1 MPSLGGNHT
10 SAFQELLK
18 DADLREEFAHLRES
32 PRGRVR
38 LFHAL
43 FGLFGTTLFNL
54 WCRLTTHGRENLP
67 EPPFMVCSNH
77 SSHMDSAA
85 LMYASGMGFN
95 RFGMVAAKDYFF
107 ENEKR
112 KNSLPLLMNLIPAD
126 RKSNRQTI
134 ARLMAACREF
144 LHPGD
149 RAIIIYPEG
158 TRSLNGEMA
167 PLKKGPAMIASE
179 LNIPIVPAYMH
190 GTFAS
195 LPKFG
200 KFPKYPHVARRDAIL
215 EHAIPEIREEG
226 LGFPIRGAFEGY
238 DRLSDIVAEHGVFH
252 GIF

>member
-1 MPSLGGNHT
+1 MPSLGGNRT

-18 DADLREEFAHLRES
+18 DADLGEEFAHLREP
-32 PRGRVR
+32 PRGSAR

-95 RFGMVAAKDYFF
+95 QFGMVAAKDYFF

-144 LHPGD
+144 LHP
-149 RAIIIYPEG
+149 
-158 TRSLNGEMA
+158 
-167 PLKKGPAMIASE
+167 
-179 LNIPIVPAYMH
+179 
-190 GTFAS
+190 
-195 LPKFG
+195 
-200 KFPKYPHVARRDAIL
+200 
-215 EHAIPEIREEG
+215 
-226 LGFPIRGAFEGY
+226 
-238 DRLSDIVAEHGVFH
+238 
-252 GIF
+252 

>member
-1 MPSLGGNHT
+1 MPSSEGNRT
-10 SAFQELLK
+10 SAFHKLLK
-18 DADLREEFAHLRES
+18 DADLCEEFAYLREQ
-32 PRGRVR
+32 PRGRAR
-38 LFHAL
+38 LFHGLFAL
-43 FGLFGTTLFNL
+43 FVTALFNL
-54 WCRLTTHGRENLP
+54 WCRLTTHGRKNLP

-77 SSHMDSAA
+77 NSHMDSAA

-95 RFGMVAAKDYFF
+95 QFGMVAAKDYFF
-107 ENEKR
+107 ENKKR

-144 LHPGD
+144 LQPGG

-158 TRSLNGEMA
+158 TRSLDGEMA
-167 PLKKGPAMIASE
+167 PLKKGAAMIATE

-200 KFPKYPHVARRDAIL
+200 KFPKPKRIHVYFGESVHPQRLAKQDETSRLIYTGVTNELAKRIQTL
-215 EHAIPEIREEG
+215 H
-226 LGFPIRGAFEGY
+226 
-238 DRLSDIVAEHGVFH
+238 DRHHGR
-252 GIF
+252 

>member
-10 SAFQELLK
+10 AAFQELLK

-158 TRSLNGEMA
+158 TRSRNGEMA

-200 KFPKYPHVARRDAIL
+200 KFPKPRRINVYLGEPIHPQRLAKRDETSRLIYTELTNELAKC
-215 EHAIPEIREEG
+215 IRA
-226 LGFPIRGAFEGY
+226 LY
-238 DRLSDIVAEHGVFH
+238 DQHHGR
-252 GIF
+252 